1 MDGSHLHSNLKGRIE
16 NCIQMEYSA
25 CRSEICWGLTLFYSG
40 HLEIMRYLLCAG
52 HIWVL
57 AKWQLM
63 QLHKRNFTHWK
74 KFPSWPILKVK
85 GLRKQMKMAKR
96 ENGCIFLIVQPS
108 FVSVFS
114 KVCITRPIYTVTPKT
129 TPNSNIS
136 YIQHKLKIKIRTRK
150 SFDKNS

>member
-1 MDGSHLHSNLKGRIE
+1 
-16 NCIQMEYSA
+16 
-25 CRSEICWGLTLFYSG
+25 
-40 HLEIMRYLLCAG
+40 
-52 HIWVL
+52 
-57 AKWQLM
+57 
-63 QLHKRNFTHWK
+63 
-74 KFPSWPILKVK
+74 
-85 GLRKQMKMAKR
+85 MKMAKR

-108 FVSVFS
+108 FVSVSS